1 VRWLVLL
8 ALAACTQDLDEQW
21 QLRHDRIIAVR
32 TDPPRLAAGG
42 QASLTMLAGYSDA
55 PAVERAPD
63 LAAVVSPKS
72 MSGSVAPFGG
82 AWMVTAPDES
92 ALAAARSELGLPD
105 GAPVPLQIG
114 LASAWPH
121 PVASTDEQHFAAV
134 KTVLLGESGDN
145 PPLEGLTINGAPPGD
160 ELVVPRTGQVP
171 LYVEA
176 NDETQIVNWLT
187 SAGTMHD
194 FDLHAAY
201 LTFEEGDALEG
212 QLVLVLHDELG
223 GVTWRVWPLRAE

>member
-1 VRWLVLL
+1 MLL

-21 QLRHDRIIAVR
+21 QLHHDRIIAVR
-32 TDPPRLAAGG
+32 ADPPRIPAGA
-42 QASLTMLAGYSDA
+42 QATLTMLAGYSDA
-55 PAVERAPD
+55 PVVERAPD
-63 LAAVVSPKS
+63 IAGVVSPKS

-82 AWMVTAPDES
+82 DWTITAPAEP

-105 GAPVPLQIG
+105 GAPVPVQIG
-114 LASAWPH
+114 IAAAWPH
-121 PVASTDEQHFAAV
+121 PVASSDKQHFAAV
-134 KTVLLGESGDN
+134 KTVLLGDAGDN
-145 PPLEGLTINGAPPGD
+145 PALVGVTINGVPPGA

-176 NDETQIVNWLT
+176 NDDMQIVNWLT

-201 LTFEEGDALEG
+201 LTFEDGDATEG
-212 QLVLVLHDELG
+212 QLVLVLYDEHG
-223 GVTWRVWPLRAE
+223 GVSWQIWPLRAE